1 MSNFSIASILNLP
14 VTSQAPSSTKTEETF
29 NHQHTQALAI
39 MLEQQAAVMAMAL
52 DQGSSHTDQVDL
64 NQNVKKKRGR
74 KKGSKNRPKD
84 VIMKEKLKRS
94 KSENDSTILTAPNL
108 PVEETCE
115 NEFLCA
121 WCKKLF
127 SSAMGRMRHSI
138 HCNWNPERI
147 NKLKAK
153 RKKSREEVS
162 KPAPPKSC
170 RLNSTSVPP
179 SSFVTKT
186 TPLYENGRLIGEK
199 VMSLKRSISEPNH
212 YAPIK
217 ADCVKTELVEEDHI
231 CRELLPNVHVKSE
244 PLN

>member
-14 VTSQAPSSTKTEETF
+14 SKKDDITDMAYLLQ
-29 NHQHTQALAI
+29 
-39 MLEQQAAVMAMAL
+39 QQAAVMTAL
-52 DQGSSHTDQVDL
+52 DRNTPQSFPDMAPTEVDL
-64 NQNVKKKRGR
+64 NQNLKKKRGR

-94 KSENDSTILTAPNL
+94 KSENDTVQVAYTAPNL
-108 PVEETCE
+108 PLEETCE

-153 RKKSREEVS
+153 RKKSREDICKTPS
-162 KPAPPKSC
+162 KSS
-170 RLNSTSVPP
+170 RLDSTHVPP
-179 SSFVTKT
+179 PSVTKV
-186 TPLYENGRLIGEK
+186 PLFENGRKFGEK
-199 VMSLKRSISEPNH
+199 VVPLKRSISEP
-212 YAPIK
+212 PIK
-217 ADCVKTELVEEDHI
+217 SEIKTEPISAESDDFGQ
-231 CRELLPNVHVKSE
+231 LLPNVHVKSE
-244 PLN
+244 PL

>member
-1 MSNFSIASILNLP
+1 
-14 VTSQAPSSTKTEETF
+14 
-29 NHQHTQALAI
+29 
-39 MLEQQAAVMAMAL
+39 
-52 DQGSSHTDQVDL
+52 
-64 NQNVKKKRGR
+64 
-74 KKGSKNRPKD
+74 
-84 VIMKEKLKRS
+84 MKEKLKRS
-94 KSENDSTILTAPNL
+94 KSENDTVQVAYTAPNL

-127 SSAMGRMRHSI
+127 SSAMGLMRHSI

-186 TPLYENGRLIGEK
+186 TPLYENGRLIGE
-199 VMSLKRSISEPNH
+199 
-212 YAPIK
+212 
-217 ADCVKTELVEEDHI
+217 
-231 CRELLPNVHVKSE
+231 
-244 PLN
+244 

>member
-1 MSNFSIASILNLP
+1 MLDISFLSIQSLHN
-14 VTSQAPSSTKTEETF
+14 
-29 NHQHTQALAI
+29 
-39 MLEQQAAVMAMAL
+39 
-52 DQGSSHTDQVDL
+52 DL
-64 NQNVKKKRGR
+64 IIN
-74 KKGSKNRPKD
+74 
-84 VIMKEKLKRS
+84 
-94 KSENDSTILTAPNL
+94 SE
-108 PVEETCE
+108 
-115 NEFLCA
+115 
-121 WCKKLF
+121 
-127 SSAMGRMRHSI
+127 
-138 HCNWNPERI
+138 
-147 NKLKAK
+147 LKAK

-244 PLN
+244 PLNWKNTYIPILRAAGLISALNQKRPTTTIILCFCQFKQIHLDLSLTDVYSSQTTLCFFVLYE